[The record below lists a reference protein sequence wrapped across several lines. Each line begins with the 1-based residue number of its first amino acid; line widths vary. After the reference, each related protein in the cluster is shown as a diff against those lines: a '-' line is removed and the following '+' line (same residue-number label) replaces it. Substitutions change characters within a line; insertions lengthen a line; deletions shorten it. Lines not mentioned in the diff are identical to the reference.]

1 VPLGADAE
9 SVRIGT
15 DVSSDDDGDHFVRED
30 PSDDVMIASQ
40 PLFGYEPSFS
50 IAFNEWLDNYR
61 ARVSTRLRRHLLRAL
76 STARTSLNWPRVEEL
91 ARAILAGDPLNE
103 EATLALAEAAALT
116 GDKIRA
122 VSLLS
127 SYEHETGM
135 VDLRVSSALLRHR
148 ISERTVQRPAHE
160 MSFRG
165 REHDCDV
172 VVTYLRRVSARS
184 SLLVLSGEAG
194 IGKTRLLEEV
204 SGLAQLEG
212 TDVQVVRCEPNQVLR
227 PLGVLM
233 DLVPSLLC
241 CRGAI
246 GVHPESMACLQLLT
260 QPGAEVE
267 KQVLDKQHGDARL
280 AMIVHALSDLIDAVT
295 AEVPLLIAIED
306 VHWADPASLR
316 AIASLF
322 GRARTK
328 PIQLILTTR
337 LASLP
342 VEFSNASDAVVAH
355 RLSPLDDDA
364 MNAIAGECFRL
375 GGTTAPADVLAW
387 IVRHA
392 EGNPFFLR
400 MLCAHYSETREAY
413 SVPPDLIAAT
423 STRVLNQSV
432 ENRRLLE
439 YCAMLRGQTSI
450 DSLRELSG
458 QDNRSLATSM
468 QVLETAGLIRLR
480 GNAIVVSHE
489 LLRECI
495 LGLATPISKRVL
507 HRSVAEHLER
517 RYRDC
522 QDAAILWD
530 CAEHWQASGDT
541 EKAVQFL
548 LQCARHTSNLGQ
560 ATDALQI
567 LEAARTLASTKDQLV
582 ALTIAMTYVYRA
594 SWNWTKVHEMC
605 AQLAAL
611 RGSNEVAH
619 VDDEL
624 LAMEARWFTKNDIG
638 DSTVRLLKCV
648 AAESAP
654 ALHRLDALC
663 LGVKIA
669 AELCDP
675 EFGRRI
681 YELARPVLEA
691 NPLLVVARTSQLIF
705 HAAFGDIEA
714 SITLARQLVADLSE
728 MSLPDQLRAASNASG
743 LLFIMGAFEE
753 SLSICEKYY
762 QKSLEL
768 NIESYQQD
776 FADRACCCCLVY
788 DDYTRAELW
797 HQRAEEATPA
807 IHGRSSSFHHAN
819 AVEIAIG
826 KRDAVRARNSV
837 QSLKLAFGES
847 IRFQAYLRG
856 MEVRAMQLD
865 PGYLCDSSTQTE
877 LRRLFTVVRSS
888 LSMDGLVQALAED
901 LLRKNSRVEAADVL
915 RVYLQE
921 RRERAP
927 LPASFQLVLRRAD
940 AVEAN

>member
-1 VPLGADAE
+1 
-9 SVRIGT
+9 
-15 DVSSDDDGDHFVRED
+15 
-30 PSDDVMIASQ
+30 
-40 PLFGYEPSFS
+40 
-50 IAFNEWLDNYR
+50 
-61 ARVSTRLRRHLLRAL
+61 
-76 STARTSLNWPRVEEL
+76 
-91 ARAILAGDPLNE
+91 
-103 EATLALAEAAALT
+103 
-116 GDKIRA
+116 
-122 VSLLS
+122 
-127 SYEHETGM
+127 
-135 VDLRVSSALLRHR
+135 
-148 ISERTVQRPAHE
+148 
-160 MSFRG
+160 
-165 REHDCDV
+165 
-172 VVTYLRRVSARS
+172 
-184 SLLVLSGEAG
+184 
-194 IGKTRLLEEV
+194 
-204 SGLAQLEG
+204 
-212 TDVQVVRCEPNQVLR
+212 
-227 PLGVLM
+227 
-233 DLVPSLLC
+233 
-241 CRGAI
+241 
-246 GVHPESMACLQLLT
+246 
-260 QPGAEVE
+260 
-267 KQVLDKQHGDARL
+267 
-280 AMIVHALSDLIDAVT
+280 
-295 AEVPLLIAIED
+295 
-306 VHWADPASLR
+306 
-316 AIASLF
+316 
-322 GRARTK
+322 
-328 PIQLILTTR
+328 
-337 LASLP
+337 
-342 VEFSNASDAVVAH
+342 
-355 RLSPLDDDA
+355 
-364 MNAIAGECFRL
+364 
-375 GGTTAPADVLAW
+375 
-387 IVRHA
+387 
-392 EGNPFFLR
+392 
-400 MLCAHYSETREAY
+400 
-413 SVPPDLIAAT
+413 
-423 STRVLNQSV
+423 
-432 ENRRLLE
+432 
-439 YCAMLRGQTSI
+439 
-450 DSLRELSG
+450 
-458 QDNRSLATSM
+458 M

-517 RYRDC
+517 RYRDF

-560 ATDALQI
+560 APDALQI
-567 LEAARTLASTKDQLV
+567 LEAARALASTKDQLV
-582 ALTIAMTYVYRA
+582 AVTIAMTYVYRA

-611 RGSNEVAH
+611 RGGNEVAH

-638 DSTVRLLKCV
+638 DSAVRLLKCV

-675 EFGRRI
+675 DFGHRI

-691 NPLLVVARTSQLIF
+691 NPLLVVTRTSQLIF
-705 HAAFGDIEA
+705 HAAFGDVEA
-714 SITLARQLVADLSE
+714 SITLARQLVADLSG

-753 SLSICEKYY
+753 SLSICENYY

-776 FADRACCCCLVY
+776 FADRACCCCLVH

-797 HQRAEEATPA
+797 HGRAEAATPA
-807 IHGRSSSFHHAN
+807 VHGRSSSFHHAN

-847 IRFQAYLRG
+847 IRFQAYLLG

-865 PGYLCDSSTQTE
+865 ATYLCDSSTQTE
-877 LRRLFTVVRSS
+877 LQRLFAVARSS

-901 LLRKNSRVEAADVL
+901 LLRKNRRVEAADVL

-940 AVEAN
+940 AVEVN